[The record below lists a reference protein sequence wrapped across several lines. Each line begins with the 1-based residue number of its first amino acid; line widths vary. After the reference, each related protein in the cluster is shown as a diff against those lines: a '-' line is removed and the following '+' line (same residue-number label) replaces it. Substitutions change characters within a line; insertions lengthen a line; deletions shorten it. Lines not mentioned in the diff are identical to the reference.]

1 MSRARNSVVAF
12 EGLESR
18 QFLSASSHV
27 PVADDAQLVGDW
39 SGKLK
44 ATVAGVV
51 HKSYSFTMDV
61 TSQSSTH
68 LHLSIKIAGHTFN
81 GIVPVHFEGGG
92 HVVKYKFDKD
102 GLEGTF
108 KLWVSTDNKSLKA
121 NFSGSGDGVPG
132 SGSIKATKEA

>member
-1 MSRARNSVVAF
+1 MSRARSSVVAF
-12 EGLESR
+12 EGLEGR
-18 QFLSASSHV
+18 QFLSVTPHV

-39 SGKLK
+39 TGKLSAK
-44 ATVAGVV
+44 VAGVV

-68 LHLSIKIAGHTFN
+68 LHLSIKIAGHTFT

-102 GLEGTF
+102 GIKGSL
-108 KLWVSTDNKSLKA
+108 KIWVSANNKSLQA
-121 NFSGSGDGVPG
+121 NFSGSGDGIPG
-132 SGSIKATKEA
+132 SGSIKATKAA